1 MDEQDGQ
8 DKKLLNLFKHHSLS
22 FMLLCFYAFMPLCL
36 YAFMP
41 LCLYPVNPVYPCS
54 NSLKQKIGL
63 RVRSL

>member
-36 YAFMP
+36 YAFI
-41 LCLYPVNPVYPCS
+41 LLILYIHVQIVLS
-54 NSLKQKIGL
+54 RKL
-63 RVRSL
+63 V